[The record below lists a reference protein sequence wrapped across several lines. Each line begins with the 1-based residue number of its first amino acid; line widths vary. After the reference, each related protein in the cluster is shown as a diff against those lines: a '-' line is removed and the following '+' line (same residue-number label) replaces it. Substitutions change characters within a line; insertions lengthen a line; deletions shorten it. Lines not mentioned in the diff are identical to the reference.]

1 MSHYDT
7 NKEGFVMKKCVAVLA
22 VSTCFMLATLTAFA
36 DVAPVTFIATF
47 GGLILAICAVIAA
60 IIVIIVLIVRR
71 FGNRK

>member
-36 DVAPVTFIATF
+36 DVAPVTFS
-47 GGLILAICAVIAA
+47 GLILAICAVIAA